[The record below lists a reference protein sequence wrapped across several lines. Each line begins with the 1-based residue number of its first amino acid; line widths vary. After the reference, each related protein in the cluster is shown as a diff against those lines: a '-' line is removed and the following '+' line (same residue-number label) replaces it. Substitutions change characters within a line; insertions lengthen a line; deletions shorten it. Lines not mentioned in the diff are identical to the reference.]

1 MATINEV
8 QSIKQYKTKNKKAK
22 QKQIYLQ
29 YMNAWSEYVRVNG
42 K

>member
-22 QKQIYLQ
+22 QKQIKKKY
-29 YMNAWSEYVRVNG
+29 ERP